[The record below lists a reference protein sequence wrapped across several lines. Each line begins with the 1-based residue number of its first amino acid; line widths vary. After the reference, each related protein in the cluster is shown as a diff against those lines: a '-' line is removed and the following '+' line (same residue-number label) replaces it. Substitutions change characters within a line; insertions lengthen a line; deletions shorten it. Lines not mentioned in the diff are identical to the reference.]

1 MSNQPDPATPMTD
14 LSFIEQQFPVARV
27 SAESYKE
34 RMAGAGSSQTLT
46 GVGKWWGRKPLVLVR
61 ACLIGLLMPV
71 SLDPKRDREIFLKIM
86 TMDEAG
92 LWRRKR
98 KLIDQDTLFEMLDE
112 KEQRTWLLD
121 EWGQPKTRWTS
132 GLSAA
137 EKEQVQRL
145 AFERLAYTDKLD
157 YCLRPEQIE
166 GPSAQDWVEIN
177 AHFAT
182 SASNLADLVQELGR
196 RRFGHIPRVGDP
208 VCGGGSIPFEAA
220 RLGCAVFASDLS
232 PVAALLTWG
241 ALHLVGGD
249 AATRAQV
256 RDIQET
262 AYRATQRDID
272 AMALETNAHG
282 WRHEQLYYVVEVK
295 SPATGLWVPLA
306 PSWVISEKYRVC
318 AVIHRNEE
326 RGRYDIEIVTDADA
340 ATLAKAKQGTM
351 KGSRLICPETGNSYD
366 IADLRGDRRVNRETV
381 HGLRLWENSDLVPR
395 PDDVLQERLYCIRWA
410 LPNLADLLR
419 REQALGADDEI
430 TPGVGVGTAIERLSA
445 FLSATD
451 RLALEDVRARDWNAE
466 DAELDRARERLA
478 EARAARAPQT
488 ELKGLTARVAELLD
502 RLQDRQ
508 ACVDRLATNI
518 PQRVYQSPDTDD
530 LSREARVLD
539 FVQTH
544 LPDWQANG
552 YLPSQQIPSGYN
564 TDQPRRERGWT
575 HWHHL
580 FTPRQL
586 FMLGSFI
593 MNAVKPD
600 PTDPL
605 RVGAAAVGVGA
616 ALDRLSRLCGSD
628 PHISKGPG
636 STRNVFFNQALNPQV
651 SFGSR
656 PLAGIQNFLGADL
669 TDAPLANH
677 EFEVKLQDAREVES
691 EADIWLTDP
700 PYADAINYHELT
712 DYFLAWYAGLL
723 PAAFSDWRFR
733 DVGSL
738 AVRGSG
744 VEFKRAMVDIYSRLA
759 RQMPDNGLQLVQFTH
774 QNPAV
779 WGDLGMILWA
789 SGLKVTAAWTIRS
802 ETATGGTKKGNYVQG
817 TVNLVLRKRTED
829 RSAWLDEI
837 YPLIED
843 EVKRQLDSMTALDDE
858 SEPNFGDTDYQLAAY
873 AAALRV
879 LTQYADIEGMDIRHE
894 LFRER
899 GRNEKS
905 EFEKVIDRAV
915 EIAANHLIPKGFD
928 EFHWKGLTAP
938 ERLYL
943 KGIELERHR
952 EARAGAYQ
960 ELAKGYGVREY
971 THLYAQTDANAVRF
985 KTASE
990 FRRQQLSGDAFGDSL
1005 TRQVLF
1011 AIHEVVSEENARAGL
1026 NYLKTDGAI
1035 DYWGKRKAILALLNY
1050 LKPLAH
1056 VAHMPHWATDA
1067 DAAERLAGA
1076 IENDH

>member
-1 MSNQPDPATPMTD
+1 MSD

-34 RMAGAGSSQTLT
+34 RMGGATQTLT
-46 GVGKWWGRKPLVLVR
+46 CVGKWWGRKPLVLVR

-71 SLDPKRDREIFLKIM
+71 SRDPKRDRDIFLKIM
-86 TMDEAG
+86 TMDEDGLWQRKHKAIDQATLETLLTDNEIMTWLRDADGNPKPRWGAG
-92 LWRRKR
+92 LS
-98 KLIDQDTLFEMLDE
+98 D
-112 KEQRTWLLD
+112 
-121 EWGQPKTRWTS
+121 
-132 GLSAA
+132 A
-137 EKEQVQRL
+137 EKALVQRL
-145 AFERLAYTDKLD
+145 AFDRLSYSEKLD
-157 YCLRPEQIE
+157 YCQRPEQIE
-166 GPSAQDWVEIN
+166 GPLASAWEEIN
-177 AHFAT
+177 AHLGT
-182 SASNLADLVQELGR
+182 SVNTLPELVQELGR

-232 PVAALLTWG
+232 PASTLLTWA

-249 AATRAQV
+249 AATRAKV
-256 RDIQET
+256 RQIQET
-262 AYRATQRDID
+262 AYQATQRDID
-272 AMALETNAHG
+272 ALGLETNDRG

-318 AVIHRNEE
+318 AVIHRNDAS
-326 RGRYDIEIVTDADA
+326 GNYDIEIITDADA
-340 ATLAKAKQGTM
+340 STMAKAKQGTM

-366 IADLRGDRRVNRETV
+366 VADLRGDRRVNRETV
-381 HGLRLWENSDLVPR
+381 HGLRLWENADLVPR
-395 PDDVLQERLYCIRWA
+395 PDDVLQERLYCIRWSETFETRNA
-410 LPNLADLLR
+410 RGETVMETRRHYLAPD
-419 REQALGADDEI
+419 
-430 TPGVGVGTAIERLSA
+430 
-445 FLSATD
+445 
-451 RLALEDVRARDWNAE
+451 AE
-466 DAELDRARERLA
+466 DLV
-478 EARAARAPQT
+478 
-488 ELKGLTARVAELLD
+488 K
-502 RLQDRQ
+502 
-508 ACVDRLATNI
+508 
-518 PQRVYQSPDTDD
+518 
-530 LSREARVLD
+530 EARVLD
-539 FVQTH
+539 FVQGH
-544 LPDWQANG
+544 LADWQAKG
-552 YLPSQQIPSGYN
+552 FLPSGLIPPEGQK
-564 TDQPRRERGWT
+564 TKEPIQTRGWT
-575 HWHHL
+575 YWHHL

-593 MNAVKPD
+593 KNAVEPD
-600 PTDPL
+600 PTDQL

-616 ALDRLSRLCGSD
+616 ALERLSRLCGID

-636 STRNVFFNQALNPQV
+636 STMNVFFNQALNPQMTY
-651 SFGSR
+651 GSR
-656 PLAGIQNFLGADL
+656 RLAGIKRCLCGEL
-669 TDAPLANH
+669 TQAPVVPNPDSSISLI
-677 EFEVKLQDAREVES
+677 DAREVTA
-691 EADIWLTDP
+691 EADLWLTDP

-712 DYFLAWYAGLL
+712 DYFLAWYENLVRFTF
-723 PAAFSDWRFR
+723 PDWRIQ

-738 AVRGSG
+738 SVRGSG
-744 VEFKRAMVDIYSRLA
+744 AEFKRAMVDIYARLA

-789 SGLKVTAAWTIRS
+789 SGLKVTAAWTIS
-802 ETATGGTKKGNYVQG
+802 TETATGGLKKGNYVQG

-843 EVKRQLDSMTALDDE
+843 EVKRQLDSMTVLDDE

-915 EIAANHLIPKGFD
+915 EIAANHLIPRGFD

-990 FRRQQLSGDAFGDSL
+990 FRRQQLGGDAFGDSL

-1056 VAHMPHWATDA
+1056 VAHMPHWSTDA